1 MSAKNGLAV
10 SFRRRGRLIGCC
22 VALVCAVSALFASSA
37 GAVVPVTSSYMALG
51 DSLAFGYSQQ
61 LFNENQALGDPATAF
76 NHGYVNVYYTY
87 QKPLLNGIQLQNN
100 GCPGETT
107 DSMIGNGGLAAA
119 FGIPGEAPCKY
130 HNTEAEENGGPPG
143 FKLPLHHTYNAP
155 QSQLENALETLAVDQ
170 LTGKPVTLITLNIGA
185 NDELHSIGKCKAEI
199 AAEWGTEGKSKNY
212 GGATPEQ
219 SFNNCLVA
227 HVPALFAHILGNIGK
242 SLYAIRNAHLFNGVP
257 GTDYTGKIVVQGGY
271 DPYGNV
277 FGTGELLKGSKALA
291 QILNVK
297 EGKLVSDSGTEAAE
311 EGHPPF
317 GACYA
322 NPEPKFNPLLV
333 KTESERLQKW
343 TNMANFTE
351 FAGKKNG
358 PDIHPTP
365 AGYKTLASIMIV
377 SCP

>member
-1 MSAKNGLAV
+1 MSATNGLAV

-61 LFNENQALGDPATAF
+61 LFNENQALGDPAKAF
-76 NHGYVNVYYTY
+76 EHGYVDVYFTF
-87 QKPLLNGIQLQNN
+87 QKPKLNGIQLQNN

-107 DSMIGNGGLAAA
+107 DSMIGNAGLAAA
-119 FGIPGEAPCKY
+119 LGIPGEAPCKY
-130 HNTEAEENGGPPG
+130 HNTEAEEKGGPPG

-155 QSQLENALETLAVDQ
+155 QSQLENAVETLAVDQ
-170 LTGKPVTLITLNIGA
+170 LTGKPVSLVTLNIGA
-185 NDELHSIGKCKAEI
+185 NDQLHTIGKCKAEI
-199 AAEWGTEGKSKNY
+199 AAEWGKEGKSQY
-212 GGATPEQ
+212 GGATPEE
-219 SFNNCLVA
+219 SFNNCIAV
-227 HVPALFAHILGNIGK
+227 HVPGLFKHILTNIAK
-242 SLYAIRNAHLFNGVP
+242 SLYVLRNAHLFNGVP
-257 GTDYTGKIVVQGGY
+257 GTDYTGKIVVLGGY

-277 FGTGELLKGSKALA
+277 FGTGELLKGSNALA

-297 EGKLVSDSGTEAAE
+297 EAKLVSDTGTEAAE

-322 NPEPKFNPLLV
+322 NPQPKFNPLQV
-333 KTESERLQKW
+333 KAESERLQKW

-351 FAGKKNG
+351 FAGKANG
-358 PDIHPTP
+358 PDIHPTL
-365 AGYKTLASIMIV
+365 AGYKTLASIMIAG
-377 SCP
+377 CP